1 MSYYESKGAPKSKL
15 IVGIPFYGQS
25 FSTRGGGTSYGAET
39 SGPGDAGRWTKQR
52 GMLAFYE
59 ICSKGNIG
67 VEAQA
72 FSLANVYCS

>member
-1 MSYYESKGAPKSKL
+1 MSYYEAKGAPKSKL

-25 FSTRGGGTSYGAET
+25 FSTKGGATSYGAET

-59 ICSKGNIG
+59 ICSKGNLCAHHP
-67 VEAQA
+67 V
-72 FSLANVYCS
+72 FV